1 MYAVVRTGGK
11 QYRVIENDVIVVEKL
26 SAELGSSIEL
36 GEVLAIGDGK
46 KTEIGVP
53 LVDGARVAAT
63 VLEQTRDDKI
73 LVYRKLRRKD
83 FHRLKGH
90 RQFVTVL
97 KITDILPKGT
107 TISKQKKPIVENSNS
122 EPSVKKTAAKK
133 TAAKKTAAKKTA
145 AKKTAAKKTA
155 AKKTAAK
162 KTAAKKTAAKKSLG
176 KKARPK

>member
-11 QYRVIENDVIVVEKL
+11 QYRVTENDVIIVEKL
-26 SAELGSSIEL
+26 AAKLGASIEL
-36 GEVLAIGDGK
+36 DEVLAIGDGK
-46 KTEIGVP
+46 ETEIGVP

-63 VLEQTRDDKI
+63 VLEQTRNDKI

-107 TISKQKKPIVENSNS
+107 TVAKQKAISSVSNS
-122 EPSVKKTAAKK
+122 AAKK

-162 KTAAKKTAAKKSLG
+162 RAS
-176 KKARPK
+176 PK